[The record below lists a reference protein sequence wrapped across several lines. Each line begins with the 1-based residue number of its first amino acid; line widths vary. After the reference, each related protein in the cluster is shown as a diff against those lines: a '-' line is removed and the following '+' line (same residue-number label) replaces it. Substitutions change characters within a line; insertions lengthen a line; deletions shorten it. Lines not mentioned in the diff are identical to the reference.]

1 MSVGQW
7 PCLFHIT
14 SFERV
19 EIYINYCAKSRVT
32 QLTCYLVNFT
42 TFCLSSK
49 DQVFFLFFSNMKKYV
64 LLKSGKICLFFNINE
79 M

>member
-32 QLTCYLVNFT
+32 QLTRYLVNFT
-42 TFCLSSK
+42 MFCLSLK
-49 DQVFFLFFSNMKKYV
+49 HQAIFFCSSQTLKKLFY
-64 LLKSGKICLFFNINE
+64 
-79 M
+79 